1 MLCYKDMTFC
11 KFYKTCKAGKKCG
24 RALTPEIQKAS
35 EDFGLPICMFTEKPD
50 CYKEKNK

>member
-24 RALTPEIQKAS
+24 RALTKEIQDKANKI
-35 EDFGLPICMFTEKPD
+35 GLLICRFVNKPD
-50 CYKEKNK
+50 CHKDKKK